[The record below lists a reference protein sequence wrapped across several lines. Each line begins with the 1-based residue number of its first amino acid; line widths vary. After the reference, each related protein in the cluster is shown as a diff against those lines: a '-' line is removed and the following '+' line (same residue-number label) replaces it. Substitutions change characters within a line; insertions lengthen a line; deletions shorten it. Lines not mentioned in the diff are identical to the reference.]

1 MKVFEYLK
9 KKLNRKP
16 EVKDKK
22 IDKKKVGNEIPKEIL
37 DKLPPGV
44 KIKRIVIGPKQII
57 KTIISIVI
65 FFWLLSLLGGLL
77 TPQNLSSV
85 PISTLIESVKKGEV
99 EKIVVSD
106 DNVVAN
112 LKDGKI
118 MDTLVGEKIK
128 EEEIMFLATGVR
140 EGVKEV

>member
-1 MKVFEYLK
+1 MKVFEELK

-22 IDKKKVGNEIPKEIL
+22 KNINNIPKEIL

-118 MDTLVGEKIK
+118 MVASK
-128 EEEIMFLATGVR
+128 ETSISMTEILQ
-140 EGVKEV
+140 KENVDWN